1 MFDNRRH
8 LIQIACRLFADRGY
22 DAVGVQELVTQ
33 AGVTK
38 PTLYHYFGSKQG
50 ILEAVLA
57 DYFEPFYKILLSHS
71 VYQGDLVHSLEI
83 ITNDYLIFA
92 STEPVFFRLWMTMR
106 FAPVE
111 SIAYQCFSPYL
122 NQQQTLIR
130 NLFIKAAEQHG
141 NMRNRQ
147 DSYTITFLGMIFTY
161 ASLALQ
167 DSSTMDDSLVYRAVH
182 QFMYGIFS

>member
-1 MFDNRRH
+1 MLDNRRH

-22 DAVGVQELVTQ
+22 DAVGVQELVKL

-50 ILEAVLA
+50 VLEAVLA
-57 DYFEPFYKILLSHS
+57 DYFEPFYKVLLPHS
-71 VYQGDLVHSLEI
+71 IYQGDLVLSLEKI
-83 ITNDYLIFA
+83 NKEYLHFA

-106 FAPVE
+106 FAPPE
-111 SIAYQCFSPYL
+111 SIPYQTCAPYM
-122 NQQQTLIR
+122 NRQQNLIR

-141 NMRNRQ
+141 NLKNRQ
-147 DSYTITFLGMIFTY
+147 DSFTITFLGMIFTY
-161 ASLALQ
+161 ASLAIA
-167 DSSTMDDSLVYRAVH
+167 DSSTVDESLVYKAVH